1 MSDLPG
7 RRTLAGRHLEEIPK
21 VKGSRFWATVDQCAS
36 IDEALALVEAIRAQ
50 WPDATHHCWAW
61 RGQGR
66 DAWRYADDG
75 EPSGSAGK
83 PILNAIDGRDL
94 TDVAVVVTRYFGG
107 TKLGVGGLVRAYG
120 ACAAAALDAAEIVF
134 LPDTTTVHVGFDY
147 SLSGPVQSV
156 LTAHGVTPADAEYAD
171 RVRLTLVVPDAAVS
185 ALLVDL
191 RERTAGQASIECAG
205 DD

>member
-1 MSDLPG
+1 MSADAPAG

-21 VKGSRFWATVDQCAS
+21 VKGSRFWATVDQCAT
-36 IDEALALVEAIRAQ
+36 IDAALALVEAVRAQ

-61 RGQGR
+61 RGDGR

-94 TDVAVVVTRYFGG
+94 SDVAVVVTRYFGG

-120 ACAAAALDAAEIVF
+120 ACAAAALDAATIVF
-134 LPDTTTVHVGFDY
+134 EPYTRTVHVQHAYD
-147 SLSGPVQSV
+147 LSGTVESV
-156 LTAHGVTPADAEYAD
+156 LRAHALSPADAQYDSA
-171 RVRLTLVVPDAAVS
+171 VRLRFSIPEAAVP
-185 ALLVDL
+185 AFVADL
-191 RERTAGQASIECAG
+191 EERCAG
-205 DD
+205 RATIQVD

>member
-1 MSDLPG
+1 MTAG

-21 VKGSRFWATVDQCAS
+21 VKGSRFWATVDRCAQ
-36 IDEALALVEAIRAQ
+36 IADALALVEAVRAQ

-61 RGQGR
+61 RGDGR
-66 DAWRYADDG
+66 DAFRWADDG

-94 TDVAVVVTRYFGG
+94 CDVAVVVTRYYGG

-134 LPDTTTVHVGFDY
+134 EPYTKTIVVRHAYD
-147 SLSGPVQSV
+147 LSGVVESV
-156 LTAHGVTPADAEYAD
+156 MRAHGQVAAEAEYGGD
-171 RVRLTLVVPDAAVS
+171 VELRVVIPDAQVTAFV
-185 ALLVDL
+185 ADL
-191 RERTAGQASIECAG
+191 TERCAG
-205 DD
+205 RVEVEIR